1 MERRKEE
8 EQKADDIRQA
18 QEKLDSMK
26 KTEFGAKLFEGLTAE
41 MLMNKYQGR
50 LDELVS
56 ERVELMKKDKREA
69 QERIRKQERSVSPT
83 LIYVHHLNINIHL
96 VWLQRTSQA

>member
-1 MERRKEE
+1 MCVPSIARCVHYVVQSRVNF
-8 EQKADDIRQA
+8 KAHNKA

-41 MLMNKYQGR
+41 LLMTKWNGR
-50 LDELVS
+50 LEELVT

-69 QERIRKQERSVSPT
+69 QDKIRKQERSVS
-83 LIYVHHLNINIHL
+83 I
-96 VWLQRTSQA
+96 SS

>member
-8 EQKADDIRQA
+8 EQKADDMRQA

-26 KTEFGAKLFEGLTAE
+26 KTEFGAKLFDGLTAE
-41 MLMNKYQGR
+41 DLMTKYQGR

-56 ERVELMKKDKREA
+56 ERVEMMKKDKREA
-69 QERIRKQERSVSPT
+69 QDRIRKQERSVSKIIFVIPQLT
-83 LIYVHHLNINIHL
+83 FNI
-96 VWLQRTSQA
+96 V